1 MRKRFKELS
10 ASGVNIPAWI
20 LTGDGVRLL
29 TALSWFVAAFLAGAA
44 LFLATRPA
52 PVLHALVLELKGVG
66 LIERCR
72 QAGACAKSGPEI
84 PPPRQRQTTPPD
96 MDRG

>member
-1 MRKRFKELS
+1 MR
-10 ASGVNIPAWI
+10 VNISARN
-20 LTGDGVRLL
+20 LTGERVRPL
-29 TALSWFVAAFLAGAA
+29 TAVTWFAAAFLAGAS

-72 QAGACAKSGPEI
+72 QAGACAKSGPEV
-84 PPPRQRQTTPPD
+84 PPPRLRQTTPYD
-96 MDRG
+96 MDRA

>member
-1 MRKRFKELS
+1 
-10 ASGVNIPAWI
+10 
-20 LTGDGVRLL
+20 VRPL
-29 TALSWFVAAFLAGAA
+29 TAVTWFAAAFLAGAS

-72 QAGACAKSGPEI
+72 QAGACSQHPAPTHPPER
-84 PPPRQRQTTPPD
+84 PLPVLPPD
-96 MDRG
+96 MDRA